1 MTSIKLTENHKSKLL
16 EMCKELFPE
25 YVIYPADNDGFIEGE
40 QWVGDQNMGED
51 RPVNEFNI
59 HWFEFCMTHLI
70 VKLSKEFTKQKLSE
84 ADYTD
89 NQYPNWFSE
98 KVSYHL
104 NPFRNE
110 EFEEDILFIHPV
122 DYLYEEF
129 KKLK

>member
-1 MTSIKLTENHKSKLL
+1 MKNIEINEKQKENLL
-16 EMCKELFPE
+16 KMCKVLFPE

-70 VKLSKEFTKQKLSE
+70 EKLLFINSNNDIFVENSFNKLSLFKGIIFDEDE
-84 ADYTD
+84 
-89 NQYPNWFSE
+89 NQN
-98 KVSYHL
+98 K
-104 NPFRNE
+104 
-110 EFEEDILFIHPV
+110 HPV

>member
-1 MTSIKLTENHKSKLL
+1 MKSIELTKDHKSKLL
-16 EMCKELFPE
+16 EMCKVLFPE